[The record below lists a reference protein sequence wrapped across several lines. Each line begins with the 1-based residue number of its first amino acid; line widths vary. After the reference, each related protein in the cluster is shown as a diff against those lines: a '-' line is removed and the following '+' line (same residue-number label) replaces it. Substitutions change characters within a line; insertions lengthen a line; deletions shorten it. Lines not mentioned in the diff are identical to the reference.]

1 MDEPYSFSKQPY
13 PFQSI
18 YWISSLSY
26 SFQWLIQALP
36 FEAKE
41 SLLNKLIHSNYLDKT
56 FFFFFWELY
65 YIGGYYQLSG
75 HFLSLHS
82 FMYLEL
88 WNCVNFCISLS
99 KSHWIDSFS
108 HEVSISKFTTDIIA
122 MFLTFYLN
130 FIKKYKQ
137 KFYLEINLKYF
148 YNIDGGIQ
156 LWPTKGKLVVKW
168 ILAID

>member
-41 SLLNKLIHSNYLDKT
+41 SLLNKLIHSNYLDN
-56 FFFFFWELY
+56 FFFFFGELY

-82 FMYLEL
+82 FMHLEL

-99 KSHWIDSFS
+99 KIHWIVSFS

-122 MFLTFYLN
+122 MFLKFYLN

-148 YNIDGGIQ
+148 IILMGGFNCDQ
-156 LWPTKGKLVVKW
+156 PKAK
-168 ILAID
+168 